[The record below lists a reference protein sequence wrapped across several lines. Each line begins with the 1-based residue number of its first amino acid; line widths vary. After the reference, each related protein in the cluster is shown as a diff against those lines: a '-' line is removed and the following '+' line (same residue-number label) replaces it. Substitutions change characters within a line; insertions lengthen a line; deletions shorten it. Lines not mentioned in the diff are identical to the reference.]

1 MASLIIR
8 LPSPNL
14 SASSIS
20 FCIRFALVTLYSAG
34 NDSPEIARIS
44 SKSSLVIN
52 LISVFSISSTLYC
65 STDSLYI
72 IFLTKHKHDKYRYN
86 R

>member
-8 LPSPNL
+8 LPSSNL

-20 FCIRFALVTLYSAG
+20 FCPRLTLVTLYSAG
-34 NDSPEIARIS
+34 NDSSESVKIS

-52 LISVFSISSTLYC
+52 LISVFSISSTLHC